1 MGSLRIISRSGQRF
15 RDRREAGI
23 QLAAEIGAYRGKSA
37 VVLGVPRGGMV
48 VAAELARALNAELD
62 IVLAHKLRTPGQ
74 AELAMGSV
82 SEDGKLFLNLEIV
95 QALNIGEDYI
105 QQEKERQMAEIG
117 RRTGLFRRVRPKVDL
132 AGRIVIVTDDGV
144 ATGATTQAALWA
156 VRLEK
161 PARLVAAIPVG
172 PEETIARLAD
182 DVDEMVCLRTP
193 PFFSAVGQFYASFD
207 PVDDEDVLALL
218 EDEAARATRRR
229 ATKIGRPEKASLY
242 LHAYTG
248 PGSQWNRS

>member
-1 MGSLRIISRSGQRF
+1 MGSLRIVSRSGHRF
-15 RDRREAGI
+15 RDRREAGM
-23 QLAAEIGAYRGKSA
+23 LVAAEVSAYRGKSA
-37 VVLGVPRGGMV
+37 VVLGIPRGGMV
-48 VAAELARALNAELD
+48 VAAEVARALGAELD

-95 QALNIGEDYI
+95 QALDIGDGYI
-105 QQEKERQMAEIG
+105 QQEKERQMNEIT
-117 RRTGLFRRVRPKVDL
+117 RRTSLFRSVRPKVDL

-193 PFFSAVGQFYASFD
+193 PFFAAVGQFYASFD
-207 PVDDEDVLALL
+207 PVDDDDVLKLL
-218 EDEAARATRRR
+218 KSSVAGASGAA
-229 ATKIGRPEKASLY
+229 GRKRQSRQ
-242 LHAYTG
+242 G
-248 PGSQWNRS
+248 